1 MTFRQVLIALLA
13 VAVATMWG
21 SAAYFYGQLP
31 SEIPTHF
38 NAEGMPD
45 HVVHKTLQMWFA
57 LPVTFSVITC
67 VFVVMAIFTPSFAA
81 KYATLVNVPEKQTF
95 VRLPVE
101 ARVRALEPM
110 RDLSLMMPVPLALL
124 AIYMSWGSTEVAL
137 GRASSL
143 SPFPILFVL
152 LSSFV
157 CLGITVQRMQ
167 TSIRSEAARA

>member
-1 MTFRQVLIALLA
+1 
-13 VAVATMWG
+13 
-21 SAAYFYGQLP
+21 
-31 SEIPTHF
+31 
-38 NAEGMPD
+38 
-45 HVVHKTLQMWFA
+45 
-57 LPVTFSVITC
+57 
-67 VFVVMAIFTPSFAA
+67 
-81 KYATLVNVPEKQTF
+81 
-95 VRLPVE
+95 
-101 ARVRALEPM
+101 M